1 MVRRHDKNLV
11 LVGFMGSGKSSV
23 GRLVAAAH
31 GVDFIDL
38 DQRIE
43 EMTGQSIEAI
53 FEQQGEAR
61 FRNFESAALA
71 RALADGG
78 IVIAVGGGAVMD
90 DRNWGLIQD
99 GNLVVRL
106 RASDEATL
114 ERLGDGQA
122 RPLAGSGRLRDQPAL
137 QQKLMSLAAARESR
151 YAEAAV
157 QLDTTGRTIET
168 VAEEVAALARAA
180 GIRRAKADA

>member
-1 MVRRHDKNLV
+1 MAKNLV

-23 GRLVAAAH
+23 GRLVAAAQ
-31 GVDFIDL
+31 GVDFIEL
-38 DQRIE
+38 DERIE

-78 IVIAVGGGAVMD
+78 SLVAVGGGAVMD
-90 DRNWGLIQD
+90 DRNWALIQE

-122 RPLAGSGRLRDQPAL
+122 RPLAGGGRLKDQPEL
-137 QQKLMSLAAARESR
+137 QHKLLTLAAARESR
-151 YAEAAV
+151 YSEAAV
-157 QLDTTGRTIET
+157 QLDTTGRSIEDVAAE
-168 VAEEVAALARAA
+168 VAELAKGA
-180 GIRRAKADA
+180 GIGSATADA

>member
-1 MVRRHDKNLV
+1 MAKNLV

-23 GRLVAAAH
+23 GTLVAAAQ
-31 GVDFIDL
+31 GVAFIDL
-38 DQRIE
+38 DERIE
-43 EMTGQSIEAI
+43 EMTGESIEAI

-78 IVIAVGGGAVMD
+78 NVIAVGGGTVMD
-90 DRNWGLIQD
+90 DRNWALIQE

-114 ERLGDGQA
+114 ERLGDGEA
-122 RPLAGSGRLRDQPAL
+122 RPLAGGGRLRDQPEL
-137 QQKLMSLAAARESR
+137 QQKLVRLAASRESR
-151 YAEAAV
+151 YAEAGV
-157 QLDTTGRTIET
+157 QLDTTGRSIEAVAAD
-168 VAEEVAALARAA
+168 VAELAAAA
-180 GIRRAKADA
+180 GIGSAAADA

>member
-1 MVRRHDKNLV
+1 
-11 LVGFMGSGKSSV
+11 MGSGKSSV
-23 GRLVAAAH
+23 GRLVAAAQ

-43 EMTGQSIEAI
+43 EMTGHSIEAI

-61 FRNFESAALA
+61 FRNYESAALA

-78 IVIAVGGGAVMD
+78 SVVAVGGCAEMD
-90 DRNWGLIQD
+90 DSTWALIQD

-114 ERLGDGQA
+114 ERLGDGEA
-122 RPLAGSGRLRDQPAL
+122 RPLAGAGRLKDQPEL
-137 QQKLMSLAAARESR
+137 QQKLLTLAAARESR
-151 YAEAAV
+151 YSEAVV
-157 QLDTTGRTIET
+157 QLDTTGRSIEAVALE
-168 VAEEVAALARAA
+168 VAELARGA
-180 GIRRAKADA
+180 GIGSATADA